1 MRLSSATTAIIKSS
15 LMPKAKRMR
24 PRLIRSL
31 FLIIAA
37 MLAFQQPLRADAN
50 PTPREWLERMM
61 DAVQHLNYQGT
72 FIYLHDNQL
81 ETMRIVHAVENDRVR
96 ESLTSLNGA
105 PREVMRD
112 AESVTCVIPDANQ
125 VSVDKRPP
133 SDKFLNILPGELA
146 QLEDHYTF
154 LDLGDARIADH
165 KARLVGIVPKD
176 RLRYGY
182 RFFLDA
188 DTGLPLKSDLLNEQ
202 GELVEQTMFTE
213 LQVGVAEISD
223 PYHRQSLFTYQ
234 LTNNT
239 DSAENLVS
247 GADSRWDF
255 HNLPSGFR
263 LSLKHHLPDPQGR
276 DPIEQYVFTDGL
288 GSLSVFVE
296 SPGSTES
303 LNGAS
308 RLGAINAWGGPV
320 EGYHVTAV
328 GEVPAVTLLGVVQ
341 AMQLKP

>member
-1 MRLSSATTAIIKSS
+1 MRHLSATTAIINSS
-15 LMPKAKRMR
+15 LVPKAKRMR
-24 PRLIRSL
+24 PLSIRSL
-31 FLIIAA
+31 FLVFAA
-37 MLAFQQPLRADAN
+37 VLSFHQNLLADEE

-61 DAVQHLNYQGT
+61 DAVQHLSYQGT

-81 ETMRIVHAVENDRVR
+81 EAMRIVHSVENDRVR

-112 AESVTCVIPDANQ
+112 ADSVTCVIPESNQ

-133 SDKFLNILPGELA
+133 SDKFLNILPDELA
-146 QLEDHYTF
+146 QLEDHYAF
-154 LDLGDARIADH
+154 LDLGESRIADH

-182 RFFLDA
+182 RFFLDE
-188 DTGLPLKSDLLNEQ
+188 DTGLPLKSDLLNER

-234 LTNNT
+234 LKNNT
-239 DSAENLVS
+239 DTEENLLDDD
-247 GADSRWDF
+247 DSRWNF
-255 HNLPSGFR
+255 LHLPSGFR
-263 LSLKHHLPDPQGR
+263 LSLKHHLPDPEGLA
-276 DPIEQYVFTDGL
+276 PIEQYVFTDGL

-296 SPGSTES
+296 SASTTES

-320 EGYHVTAV
+320 AGYHVTAV

-341 AMQLKP
+341 GMQLKP

>member
-1 MRLSSATTAIIKSS
+1 MRPSSATTAIRNSG
-15 LMPKAKRMR
+15 LMPNSIRMR
-24 PRLIRSL
+24 PLPVRQL
-31 FLIIAA
+31 FLLFAA
-37 MLAFQQPLRADAN
+37 ALSFQTSLLADEG

-61 DAVQHLNYQGT
+61 DAVQHLSYQGT

-112 AESVTCVIPDANQ
+112 ADSVTCVIPESNQ

-133 SDKFLNILPGELA
+133 SDKFLNILPEELE
-146 QLEDHYTF
+146 QLGDHYAF
-154 LDLGDARIADH
+154 LDLGDSRIANH

-176 RLRYGY
+176 KLRYGY

-188 DTGLPLKSDLLNEQ
+188 DTGLPLKSDLLNEK
-202 GELVEQTMFTE
+202 GEMVEQTMFTD
-213 LQVGVAEISD
+213 LQVGVAEVSD
-223 PYHRQSLFTYQ
+223 PYHRQSIFTYQ
-234 LTNNT
+234 LKNNT
-239 DSAENLVS
+239 DSSESLPDDD
-247 GADSRWDF
+247 DSRWNF
-255 HNLPSGFR
+255 QHLPSGFR
-263 LSLKHHLPDPQGR
+263 LSLKHHLPDPEGLA
-276 DPIEQYVFTDGL
+276 PVEQYVFTDGL

-296 SPGSTES
+296 SASTRES
-303 LNGAS
+303 LNGSS

-341 AMQLKP
+341 GMQLKP